1 MRRLIRWVDEE
12 GRVSL
17 GVEPLKDG
25 VFHAILGTDD
35 PMRLL
40 QGESFPVEQAPVP
53 LEDEVSLELGGG
65 RTLLMPWDPPEVWCA
80 GVTYRR
86 SRDARMAESAVQ
98 DVYDLVYE
106 ANRPEL
112 FLKDAGC
119 RRTVGPLEPIGI
131 RGDSVWNVPEP
142 EIGLVVGERGRIL
155 AYTIGNDVSSR
166 EIEGANPL
174 YLSQAKVFAGACAVG
189 PSLYV
194 PRYEPQA
201 FQIVI
206 RVTAEDGS
214 IAYED
219 RTTTASMV
227 RTFKELVGWLVKE
240 NPVPPGTLLLTG
252 TGLVPGDD
260 FTLLPG
266 QWVEIHVPEVGTLVN
281 PVAHASELSTG
292 RFT

>member
-1 MRRLIRWVDEE
+1 
-12 GRVSL
+12 
-17 GVEPLKDG
+17 
-25 VFHAILGTDD
+25 
-35 PMRLL
+35 
-40 QGESFPVEQAPVP
+40 
-53 LEDEVSLELGGG
+53 
-65 RTLLMPWDPPEVWCA
+65 
-80 GVTYRR
+80 
-86 SRDARMAESAVQ
+86 MAESAVQ

-194 PRYEPQA
+194 PLYEPQA

-206 RVTAEDGS
+206 RVTDGGRLDRLRGPDDDGRDG
-214 IAYED
+214 AHVQGARRLARQGEPGPAGD
-219 RTTTASMV
+219 APADGHGARARTTTS
-227 RTFKELVGWLVKE
+227 RS
-240 NPVPPGTLLLTG
+240 
-252 TGLVPGDD
+252 
-260 FTLLPG
+260 LPG
-266 QWVEIHVPEVGTLVN
+266 QWVEIHVPEVGTLAN
-281 PVAHASELSTG
+281 PVAHASELATPRRRGS
-292 RFT
+292 